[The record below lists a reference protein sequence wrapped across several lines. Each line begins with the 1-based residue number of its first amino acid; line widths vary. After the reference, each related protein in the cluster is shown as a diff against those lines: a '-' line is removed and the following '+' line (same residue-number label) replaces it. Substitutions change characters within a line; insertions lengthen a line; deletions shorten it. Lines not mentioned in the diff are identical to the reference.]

1 MMKKLAFLAS
11 DRRPLVRFAV
21 LLCAASLL
29 TLIFWFG
36 VLVPISVITLAPER
50 QAVIDQ
56 KRSEMI
62 AAKRSLIETTNNLT
76 PTDRRN
82 LLAEITKKT
91 LGEAASMDDG
101 GMNYAVV
108 SIAAVPASTM
118 LSWLSGLET
127 DVGIAPDAVDIQRA
141 DSTDSWNG
149 IFRFPLLSRGNGT

>member
-1 MMKKLAFLAS
+1 MIKKLAFLTS

-36 VLVPISVITLAPER
+36 ALMPISVMTLAPER

-91 LGEAASMDDG
+91 LGEAASMDDS
-101 GMNYAVV
+101 GMNYAVI

-127 DVGIAPDAVDIQRA
+127 DVGIAPDEVDIQRA
-141 DSTDSWNG
+141 DSTDSWKG
-149 IFRFPLLSRGNGT
+149 IFRFPLLSIGNGT

>member
-1 MMKKLAFLAS
+1 MIKNLAFLTS
-11 DRRPLVRFAV
+11 DRGPLVHLAV
-21 LLCAASLL
+21 LLCAASLV

-36 VLVPISVITLAPER
+36 VLVPISVLAIAPER

-62 AAKRSLIETTNNLT
+62 AARRSLTETTNNLT

-91 LGEAASMDDG
+91 LGETAAMDDSG
-101 GMNYAVV
+101 TNYAVI
-108 SIAAVPASTM
+108 SISAVPASTI

-127 DVGIAPDAVDIQRA
+127 DVGIAPDEVDIQRA
-141 DSTDSWNG
+141 DSTDSWKG

>member
-1 MMKKLAFLAS
+1 MIKKLAFLTS

-21 LLCAASLL
+21 LLCAAALL

-36 VLVPISVITLAPER
+36 ALMPISVMTLAPER

-56 KRSEMI
+56 KRSEII

-91 LGEAASMDDG
+91 LGEAASMDDS
-101 GMNYAVV
+101 GMNYAVI

-127 DVGIAPDAVDIQRA
+127 DVGIAPDEVDIQRA

-149 IFRFPLLSRGNGT
+149 IFRFPLLSIGNGT

>member
-1 MMKKLAFLAS
+1 MIKKLAFLTS

-29 TLIFWFG
+29 TVISWFG
-36 VLVPISVITLAPER
+36 VLVPISVMTLAPER

-62 AAKRSLIETTNNLT
+62 AAQRSLIETTNNLT

-91 LGEAASMDDG
+91 LGEAASMDDS
-101 GMNYAVV
+101 GMNYAVI

-127 DVGIAPDAVDIQRA
+127 GVGIAPDEVDIQRA

>member
-1 MMKKLAFLAS
+1 MIKKLAFLTS

-21 LLCAASLL
+21 LLCAAALL

-36 VLVPISVITLAPER
+36 ALMPISVMTLAPEQ

-91 LGEAASMDDG
+91 LGEAASMDDS
-101 GMNYAVV
+101 GMNYAVI

-127 DVGIAPDAVDIQRA
+127 DVGIAPDEVDIQRA

>member
-1 MMKKLAFLAS
+1 MIKKLAFLTS

-21 LLCAASLL
+21 LLCAAALL

-36 VLVPISVITLAPER
+36 ALMPISVMTLAPER

-56 KRSEMI
+56 KRSEII

-91 LGEAASMDDG
+91 LGEAASMDDS
-101 GMNYAVV
+101 GMNYAVI

-127 DVGIAPDAVDIQRA
+127 DVGIAPDEVDIQRA